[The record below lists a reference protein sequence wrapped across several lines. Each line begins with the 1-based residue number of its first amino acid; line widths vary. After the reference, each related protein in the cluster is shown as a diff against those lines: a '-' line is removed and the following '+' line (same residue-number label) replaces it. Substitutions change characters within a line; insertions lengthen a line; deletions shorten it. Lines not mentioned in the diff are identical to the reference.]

1 MNLPRSK
8 LRGIFSARKIII
20 LSEAIM
26 EFPIFKTKTEG
37 GGKFNLIDPAELK
50 DYFQFKAG
58 PEIEKIRNYLKDSSF
73 VVYLLGKKNSGKGTY
88 SKMFA
93 NAVAPDK
100 IEHFSVGD
108 MVRNIDEELKD
119 PERRRDLIGFLEK
132 NYRGRFSLDEII
144 ASLENRSTQKLLPTE
159 LILALTKR
167 ELGQKA
173 KKAIFIDG
181 FPRELDQVS
190 YSLFFR
196 DLIGYREDPDIFV
209 LIDLPTSVIDARI
222 KYRRICPFCKTSR
235 NFRLLPTSKI
245 SYDKGK
251 NEFYLMC
258 DNADC
263 LASRDLLKGDKEV
276 ALVQKEGDALGTE
289 PIKDRLA
296 LDKKLIEMAFSLYGI
311 PKVLLRNTVPV
322 KDAPESINEYEITP
336 QYDYIWDDKKN
347 KVIVKESP
355 WVIQDDDG
363 IDSYSLLPAP
373 VTVSL
378 IKQIAEV
385 LPI

>member
-1 MNLPRSK
+1 M
-8 LRGIFSARKIII
+8 
-20 LSEAIM
+20 
-26 EFPIFKTKTEG
+26 
-37 GGKFNLIDPAELK
+37 
-50 DYFQFKAG
+50 
-58 PEIEKIRNYLKDSSF
+58 
-73 VVYLLGKKNSGKGTY
+73 
-88 SKMFA
+88 
-93 NAVAPDK
+93 
-100 IEHFSVGD
+100 
-108 MVRNIDEELKD
+108 
-119 PERRRDLIGFLEK
+119 
-132 NYRGRFSLDEII
+132 
-144 ASLENRSTQKLLPTE
+144 PTE

-222 KYRRICPFCKTSR
+222 KHRRICPFCKTSR

-258 DNADC
+258 DSADC
-263 LASRDLLKGDKEV
+263 LASRDFLGGDKEV